1 MVFVCVRRG
10 GGGVGRGT
18 AGGQVGGSVV
28 RDEAGLDERSQ
39 CRAGLDAERTEEE
52 IRVLGN
58 ERGDDDDDDN
68 DERYEWRERQTQRV
82 STCKK
87 A

>member
-1 MVFVCVRRG
+1 M
-10 GGGVGRGT
+10 
-18 AGGQVGGSVV
+18 
-28 RDEAGLDERSQ
+28 RDEAGLDERSE

-58 ERGDDDDDDN
+58 ARGGGGDDN